1 MGISQALGNV
11 GQIPVGTVVPFAGSA
26 APANWLLCAGQV
38 VSRVDYSGLFL
49 VIGTTYGA
57 GDGSTT
63 FGLPDL
69 RGRVVAGVDNM
80 NGSAAGRLTNT
91 VLSASN
97 TIGATGGAQTHTLTA
112 AEMPSHTHVQN
123 AHGHTMVNPSTGTV
137 ISYMGA
143 GSSGYDDQL
152 AEGTQPGLAAGSP
165 IVANTATNQNA
176 GGGGAHLNT
185 QPTLVMN
192 YLIRAV

>member
-11 GQIPVGTVVPFAGSA
+11 GQIPVGSVVPFAGTA
-26 APANWLLCAGQV
+26 APANWLLCAGQA
-38 VSRVDYSGLFL
+38 VSRVDFAGLFL
-49 VIGTTYGA
+49 TIGTTYGS

-63 FGLPDL
+63 FNVPDL

-91 VLSASN
+91 VLTASN
-97 TIGATGGAQTHTLTA
+97 TIGATGGAQTHTLTTP
-112 AEMPSHTHVQN
+112 EMPSHTHVQN
-123 AHGHTMVNPSTGTV
+123 AHGHTMVNPSNGAV
-137 ISYMGA
+137 ISFMGA
-143 GSSGYDDQL
+143 GFSGFDDQL
-152 AEGTQPGLAAGSP
+152 AEGNQGGLAAGSP
-165 IVANTATNQNA
+165 IVANTATNQNT

-192 YLIRAV
+192 YLIRAA